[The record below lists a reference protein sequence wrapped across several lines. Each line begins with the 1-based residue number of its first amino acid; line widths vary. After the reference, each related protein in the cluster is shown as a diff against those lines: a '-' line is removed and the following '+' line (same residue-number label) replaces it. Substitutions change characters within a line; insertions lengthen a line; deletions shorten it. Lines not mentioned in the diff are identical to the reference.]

1 MKGPA
6 RPRLKA
12 GPVDADRR
20 GMSDTRN
27 PPPGWYA
34 DGVTVGAVRWFDGQ
48 RWTEHVQVQAPPAP
62 YGQVPSPHAPAGH
75 PPVPG
80 VGADPSD
87 AVHWL
92 IPTGRSWQ
100 SIASGY
106 LGLVG
111 LVLWPAAPF
120 AVWTGAVALRRA
132 RDGGH
137 GRGRAVFGI
146 VAGVAGSVI
155 GVLVLVNA
163 LR

>member
-1 MKGPA
+1 
-6 RPRLKA
+6 
-12 GPVDADRR
+12 
-20 GMSDTRN
+20 MSDTRN

-48 RWTEHVQVQAPPAP
+48 RWTEHVQVQPPPAP
-62 YGQVPSPHAPAGH
+62 YGHVPSPHAPVGH

-92 IPTGRSWQ
+92 IPTGRSWE

-132 RDGGH
+132 RGGGH